1 MSYDSPHTPK
11 TWITVAGHK
20 FNAIVDSGATINV
33 IDSDTFANLHNVKL
47 LHTSTKAYPYQQD
60 RREGGGVTRVVTR
73 GPGASR
79 GPVENKVCIFGYEF
93 SISSIGRAGP

>member
-1 MSYDSPHTPK
+1 MLCHIPYVQLVVNFLTIKPPFLYFGK
-11 TWITVAGHK
+11 TILYSNH
-20 FNAIVDSGATINV
+20 
-33 IDSDTFANLHNVKL
+33 
-47 LHTSTKAYPYQQD
+47 Y

-73 GPGASR
+73 GPGALR